1 MTEKLDSNYFLHEPI
16 TVPDFDILKAQI
28 DAKFGAVNDR
38 IKGYADV
45 IGKYFNVTPNLFY
58 TKTRKGEIVK
68 CRQLHLFFLHMV
80 EGIRL
85 NKLELMTDVDH
96 SSILNAVDVVLN
108 FYDVDQEYRDFIN
121 MTIGVNAMMRIRKN
135 HITRKR

>member
-1 MTEKLDSNYFLHEPI
+1 
-16 TVPDFDILKAQI
+16 
-28 DAKFGAVNDR
+28 
-38 IKGYADV
+38 
-45 IGKYFNVTPNLFY
+45 
-58 TKTRKGEIVK
+58 
-68 CRQLHLFFLHMV
+68 MV